1 MKILDHDSEGATV
14 HLDMRELTA
23 AMLLVQEGRA
33 AINLWE
39 PTGRALDELFKDAVE
54 LVAEDRKHTA
64 AAAHSDQSDQL
75 DLQESLVG
83 QSVNQ

>member
-1 MKILDHDSEGATV
+1 MDILDHDSEGATI

-39 PTGRALDELFKDAVE
+39 PTGRALDELFKEAVA
-54 LVAEDRKHTA
+54 LVSADRKHA
-64 AAAHSDQSDQL
+64 PAHSEPSDQL
-75 DLQESLVG
+75 DLQESFVDH
-83 QSVNQ
+83 SVNQ

>member
-1 MKILDHDSEGATV
+1 MEILDHDSEGATI

-39 PTGRALDELFKDAVE
+39 PTGRSLDELFKEAVA
-54 LVAEDRKHTA
+54 LVAGDRKHAT
-64 AAAHSDQSDQL
+64 AHSDQSAQP
-75 DLQESLVG
+75 DLQEPFVD

>member
-64 AAAHSDQSDQL
+64 AHSDQPDQL